1 MPIIKLS
8 RVGNSTGLTLPVD
21 VLRAAK
27 MTRGD
32 SVSVEVRN
40 GRIEI
45 ARAEGDYAE
54 AMNKGRT
61 FAGRYRRTM
70 ADLAK

>member
-1 MPIIKLS
+1 MAIIKLS
-8 RVGNSTGLTLPVD
+8 RIGNSTGLTLPVD
-21 VLRAAK
+21 ILREAK
-27 MTRGD
+27 MARGD

-54 AMNKGRT
+54 AMDKGRT

>member
-21 VLRAAK
+21 VLREAR

-45 ARAEGDYAE
+45 ARAEGD
-54 AMNKGRT
+54 
-61 FAGRYRRTM
+61 
-70 ADLAK
+70 